1 MTDSTPVLTLAIP
14 ILGSESE
21 RDLRT
26 TLDAAIQLWADSP
39 GHIRILIQSSQPVPD
54 GFLQDLPADRFDIE
68 AEPDTGI
75 YDAMN
80 RLLDRCPTAR
90 ILFMGAG
97 DRPLA
102 GLRIATER
110 WTQQA
115 VDDTL
120 QLGGVQLPDAEPGVP
135 EHYPARWDR
144 SLYWRN
150 TAHHQGIAYPTPLLR
165 RVGGFST
172 EYRILAD
179 YARNLSLF
187 LDGAS
192 AHWVPGEDWVSV
204 LPGGV
209 SRQFDAAL
217 YAEEQALKQA
227 LLPPGWARWCQPLW
241 IRAKAWRKNRAQRTA

>member
-1 MTDSTPVLTLAIP
+1 MT
-14 ILGSESE
+14 G
-21 RDLRT
+21 
-26 TLDAAIQLWADSP
+26 
-39 GHIRILIQSSQPVPD
+39 
-54 GFLQDLPADRFDIE
+54 
-68 AEPDTGI
+68 
-75 YDAMN
+75 
-80 RLLDRCPTAR
+80 
-90 ILFMGAG
+90 
-97 DRPLA
+97 LA
-102 GLRIATER
+102 GLRTAAER
-110 WTQQA
+110 WNHQA

-144 SLYWRN
+144 SLY
-150 TAHHQGIAYPTPLLR
+150 AQHHPPSGHRLPDAFLR

-172 EYRILAD
+172 EYRVLAD

-187 LDGAS
+187 LDGAA

-217 YAEEQALKQA
+217 YAEEWALKRA

-241 IRAKAWRKNRAQRTA
+241 MRAKAWRKNRAQRTA